1 MHYYNGAR
9 THLPEERCANP
20 TSRSGHRTHSA
31 DTNSW
36 RVTPSICSDLISDR
50 DSRPIDR
57 SSHNSS
63 WLFGRLLRRKNH
75 TKAGCLHDRR
85 ALDAGADSRAV
96 KPRWRHDKQAHQF
109 PAADRAKFRQAV
121 SDRNQLCGTQR
132 NNFKSVILRDRCPTV
147 FHRSRRSLPILPTQ
161 THSALRVSC
170 SGSASADWSRISA
183 RCSAA
188 PRNGRPGL
196 SATNSTMP
204 AQLGIAPVTSP

>member
-1 MHYYNGAR
+1 MVFGERHLRHLLRSYMHYYNGAR
-9 THLPEERCANP
+9 TEERCANP

-121 SDRNQLCGTQR
+121 SDRIS
-132 NNFKSVILRDRCPTV
+132 FAELREII
-147 FHRSRRSLPILPTQ
+147 SS
-161 THSALRVSC
+161 
-170 SGSASADWSRISA
+170 WSFCA
-183 RCSAA
+183 TDAQRCSIV
-188 PRNGRPGL
+188 PEDHCQSYPLKRTL
-196 SATNSTMP
+196 HC
-204 AQLGIAPVTSP
+204 V